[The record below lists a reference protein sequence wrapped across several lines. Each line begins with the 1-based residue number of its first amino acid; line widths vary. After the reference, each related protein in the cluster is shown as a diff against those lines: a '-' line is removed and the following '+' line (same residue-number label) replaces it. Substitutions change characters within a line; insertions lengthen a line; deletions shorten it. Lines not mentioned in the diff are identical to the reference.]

1 MDFGQAIVEL
11 KRGQKVARRG
21 WNGKN
26 MWIMLV
32 IGSVGVSISPG
43 TAYSVAGLTKVNI
56 NSHIDMMTASGDMQ
70 PGWLASQ
77 QDILAEDW
85 EVIYLEE

>member
-11 KRGQKVARRG
+11 KRGQKVARSG

-32 IGSVGVSISPG
+32 PGAHGVSISPG
-43 TAYSVAGLTKVNI
+43 TAYSKAGLTKVNI